1 MAPKKK
7 DAKKKGG
14 DDEVEIKLPQPLKPP
29 TGAFQHNEFFAEPD
43 AMTVAHTRNFALDA
57 AIGADVIEQGVVRFN
72 MTLKSHGSNPMGA
85 AYGSGVVVG
94 VAAAEDEVNDTK
106 GGRAWGMSFPT
117 RRFVTTRN
125 CYERGE
131 LGHELCPHGISGPGF
146 ADGMVLHFELDMGG
160 ENQMSHVGGLG
171 GSLAARMVQRTMW
184 VAVDDGPFV
193 ECCRNL
199 PPAVRVWALLAS
211 EGDTASLTV
220 TPTSSLR
227 QRNTP
232 MSKAH

>member
-1 MAPKKK
+1 MRASRV
-7 DAKKKGG
+7 AGG
-14 DDEVEIKLPQPLKPP
+14 
-29 TGAFQHNEFFAEPD
+29 G
-43 AMTVAHTRNFALDA
+43 
-57 AIGADVIEQGVVRFN
+57 
-72 MTLKSHGSNPMGA
+72 
-85 AYGSGVVVG
+85 
-94 VAAAEDEVNDTK
+94 
-106 GGRAWGMSFPT
+106 
-117 RRFVTTRN
+117 
-125 CYERGE
+125 
-131 LGHELCPHGISGPGF
+131 
-146 ADGMVLHFELDMGG
+146 
-160 ENQMSHVGGLG
+160 G